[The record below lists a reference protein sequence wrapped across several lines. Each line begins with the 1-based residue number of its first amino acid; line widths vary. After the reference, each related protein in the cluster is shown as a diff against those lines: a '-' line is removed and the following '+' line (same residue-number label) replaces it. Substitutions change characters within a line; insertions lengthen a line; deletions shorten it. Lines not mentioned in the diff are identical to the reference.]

1 MSNALTITGTAVTG
15 DSTTVNYCTISGFIK
30 DISGNNLGGYA
41 IRLRYIFKPYV
52 FGADTLFL
60 KEYQTIVA
68 DNTGKISFKL
78 LQGST
83 VKVEIPGRTVDYAR
97 ECLVPSE
104 DSLSLIAFL
113 FPYAKSV
120 TFTTATKTIA
130 VNESYTPEGTVTLTD
145 GTSLKLPKGASF
157 VSSNTS
163 VAEVSGSQIKG
174 VSAGTATITVSSF
187 DMDETEETV
196 DGYKNSI
203 SRLNVPAITNTNNLT
218 ITVTV

>member
-15 DSTTVNYCTISGFIK
+15 DSTTVNFCTISGFIK

-41 IRLRYIFKPYV
+41 IRLRYIFKPFV
-52 FGADTLFL
+52 FGADTLLL
-60 KEYQTIVA
+60 KEFQTITA
-68 DNTGKISFKL
+68 DNNGKISFKL

-83 VKVEIPGRTVDYAR
+83 VKVEIPGRVVDYAR

-104 DSLSLIAFL
+104 DTLSLIGFL

-120 TFTTATKTIA
+120 TFTTTTKTIA
-130 VNESYTPEGTVTLTD
+130 VDETYTPEGLVTLTD
-145 GTSLKLPKGASF
+145 GTTLKLPEGATF

-163 VAEVSGSQIKG
+163 VAVVSGNQIKG
-174 VSAGTATITVSSF
+174 VSSGTATITVSSF
-187 DMDETEETV
+187 DMSKTQETV
-196 DGYKNSI
+196 DGYKTSI

-218 ITVTV
+218 ITV